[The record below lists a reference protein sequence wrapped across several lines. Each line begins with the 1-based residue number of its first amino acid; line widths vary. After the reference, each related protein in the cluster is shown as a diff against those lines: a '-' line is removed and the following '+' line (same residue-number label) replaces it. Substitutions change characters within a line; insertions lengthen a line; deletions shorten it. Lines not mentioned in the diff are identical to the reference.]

1 MGEATGINL
10 VTEAVVDAAL
20 QIHRDLGPGL
30 LESIYEI
37 VLAAELERRGH
48 RVERQS
54 SIEIRY
60 RGMVLPNAFRIDL
73 LIDDAVLVEIK
84 SVERLS
90 PAHAKQTLSY
100 LRLMDLRIRLL
111 INFGE
116 ALLKSGIRRIAND
129 YRPDQPLSA
138 SAPLRES

>member
-1 MGEATGINL
+1 MGEATGLNRI
-10 VTEAVVDAAL
+10 TEAVIDAAL

-48 RVERQS
+48 RVERQKA
-54 SIEIRY
+54 IEIRY
-60 RGMVLPNAFRIDL
+60 RGLTFPNAFRVDL
-73 LIDDAVLVEIK
+73 LIDERVLLEIK

-100 LRLMDLRIRLL
+100 LRLMNLNLGLL

-116 ALLKSGIRRIAND
+116 ALLKSGIRRIVND
-129 YRPDQPLSA
+129 YRPDNSPLRLSA
-138 SAPLRES
+138 SA